1 MKTTMT
7 KTETTMA
14 KTENTIKRTVIKEEK
29 SPLIYIVMST
39 YNGEKVIRP
48 QIDSILAQ
56 TWQNW
61 KLVIRDDGST
71 DQTRSI
77 LEEYQASDGRIQIIY
92 GENVGFSR
100 SFFMAL
106 AACGEDGYY
115 AFSDQ
120 DDIWKPEKLQRS
132 VRWLQAKEEEDKGE
146 KYRDSGRQHNGEKT
160 QLLRTEE
167 KVALTESRH
176 REQEDQEKPLLYY
189 SLWEGIDEEEKSI
202 GVRSPKREEVTFRRM
217 MTGCFGA
224 GMSMVINNRCREL
237 MLRCDGDRMDAHDW
251 AAGIIALGMGEV
263 HVDHHVSALHRV
275 TSSNV
280 SYSSPRKQVE
290 WFLATLT
297 KESNLRI
304 RNREFYEKLGEE
316 LPPDKRKL
324 AEEFGREHLTVSTQL
339 HKVFDPRPW
348 RPSLLSEISMRLL
361 MLAGRI

>member
-1 MKTTMT
+1 
-7 KTETTMA
+7 MA
-14 KTENTIKRTVIKEEK
+14 KEESK
-29 SPLIYIVMST
+29 GKKTSLIYIVMST

-71 DQTRSI
+71 DQTRRI
-77 LEEYQASDGRIQIIY
+77 LEEYQAVDSRIQIIY
-92 GENVGFSR
+92 GENVGFSK

-120 DDIWKPEKLQRS
+120 DDIWKPEKLHRA
-132 VRWLQAKEEEDKGE
+132 VKWLQGKDGEGKACSYCNDGERHNIKKYQSLKPRDDVALKELK
-146 KYRDSGRQHNGEKT
+146 NGEKND
-160 QLLRTEE
+160 R
-167 KVALTESRH
+167 K
-176 REQEDQEKPLLYY
+176 KPLLYY
-189 SLWEGIDEEEKSI
+189 SLWEGIDEKENSI
-202 GVRSPKREEVTFRRM
+202 GVRKPKREEVTFRRM

-224 GMSMVINNRCREL
+224 GMSMVINSRCREL
-237 MLRCDGDRMDAHDW
+237 MLCCDGDRMDAHDW
-251 AAGIIALGMGEV
+251 AAGVIALGMGEV

-297 KESNLRI
+297 KESNLRT
-304 RNREFYEKLGEE
+304 RNREFYEKLGDE
-316 LPPDKRKL
+316 LPPENRRM
-324 AEEFGREHLTVSTQL
+324 AEKFGREHLTASTQL
-339 HKVFDPRPW
+339 QKAFDPHPW

-361 MLAGRI
+361 MMSGRI

>member
-14 KTENTIKRTVIKEEK
+14 KTENTIKTTEIKGERF
-29 SPLIYIVMST
+29 PLIYIVMST

-92 GENVGFSR
+92 GENVGFSK

-132 VRWLQAKEEEDKGE
+132 ARWLQAKEEEAVPSGVKH
-146 KYRDSGRQHNGEKT
+146 RD
-160 QLLRTEE
+160 
-167 KVALTESRH
+167 
-176 REQEDQEKPLLYY
+176 QEDQENQEKPLLYY

-224 GMSMVINNRCREL
+224 GMSMVINSRCREL
-237 MLRCDGDRMDAHDW
+237 MLRCDGGRMDAHDW
-251 AAGIIALGMGEV
+251 AAGVIALGMGEV

>member
-1 MKTTMT
+1 MK
-7 KTETTMA
+7 EGA
-14 KTENTIKRTVIKEEK
+14 A
-29 SPLIYIVMST
+29 PLVYIVMSS
-39 YNGEKVIRP
+39 YNGEKVIRQ

-71 DQTRSI
+71 DQTGKI
-77 LEEYQASDGRIQIIY
+77 LEEYCVADSRIQVIY
-92 GENVGFSR
+92 GENVGFCR
-100 SFFMAL
+100 SFYMAL

-120 DDIWKPEKLQRS
+120 DDIWKPEKLQRA
-132 VRWLQAKEEEDKGE
+132 VRWLQAKEKDETNAKQHQKTDSASACKINDK
-146 KYRDSGRQHNGEKT
+146 KDT
-160 QLLRTEE
+160 QDI
-167 KVALTESRH
+167 KDIKESR
-176 REQEDQEKPLLYY
+176 KALLYY
-189 SLWEGIDEEEKSI
+189 SLWEGIDENEASI
-202 GVRSPKREEVTFRRM
+202 GIRSPQKEEVTFARM

-237 MLRCDGDRMDAHDW
+237 MLRCDGGKIDAHDW
-251 AAGIIALGMGEV
+251 AAGVIALGMGEM

-304 RNREFYEKLGEE
+304 RNREFYEKLGDE
-316 LPPDKRKL
+316 LPPAKRKT
-324 AEEFGREHLTVSTQL
+324 AEKFGREHLSVSTQL
-339 HKVFDPRPW
+339 WKILYPRPW

-361 MLAGRI
+361 MIAGRI